1 MYDYNIDLT
10 ITDEQGARQEFNYV
24 NSASRNFQVS
34 GLSPGIYSF
43 DARTVVNGKQE
54 LAQGTF
60 SVDKLALE
68 DINLTANHQLLKN
81 IANNS
86 GGSYVEEADMETVTD
101 LIGNLNARPIARS
114 DEKLQL
120 ILNNPWL
127 LLILLTLISG
137 EWFIRK
143 YNGSY

>member
-1 MYDYNIDLT
+1 MSDLDT
-10 ITDEQGARQEFNYV
+10 TP
-24 NSASRNFQVS
+24 
-34 GLSPGIYSF
+34 LSKSY
-43 DARTVVNGKQE
+43 ATVNGKRE
-54 LAQGTF
+54 TAQGTF

-86 GGSYVEEADMETVTD
+86 GGAYADETD
-101 LIGNLNARPIARS
+101 MNGLIDQIKGLNARPIARS
-114 DEKLQL
+114 DERLQL

-127 LLILLTLISG
+127 LILLLLLASG

-143 YNGSY
+143 YNGTY

>member
-1 MYDYNIDLT
+1 M
-10 ITDEQGARQEFNYV
+10 
-24 NSASRNFQVS
+24 
-34 GLSPGIYSF
+34 
-43 DARTVVNGKQE
+43 
-54 LAQGTF
+54 
-60 SVDKLALE
+60 DKLQLE

-86 GGSYVEEADMETVTD
+86 GGSYLEEGNLSAVTG
-101 LIGNLNARPIARS
+101 LINDLNARPIARS

-120 ILNNPWL
+120 ILNNPL
-127 LLILLTLISG
+127 LLLLLLLLASG